1 MSSIPTKQ
9 IDGDVAV
16 GRDVNIGGKATIR
29 GSVKVGHNLI
39 IDGWLEAKNIKGPNK
54 GLFKT
59 AVQLRETFP
68 NPQDGWWA
76 LVTVEG
82 SAASDHLGQLYI
94 ADGGV
99 WVAQVDSN
107 GSALLKG
114 NPTVDSTEYMEAVE
128 AMTAD
133 LEAVKVNVNQNEA
146 DIQSLRSTQTS
157 HTDSLNTL
165 NKQMGVAQGDIGT
178 LKENVSSNK
187 AELSDSIK
195 NVKAELSGSINTV
208 QSDLNAFKDTKGQVG
223 GVAPLDENGRVSSQ
237 YLSDTINSVLEFSGR
252 LKGITPQ
259 MQSIDKSSTDED
271 CSVVFNEDSNAF
283 LLKYEQPSSSPFLP
297 NTVNY
302 YNNWK
307 DADLYGESRMFGRL
321 PHSGKVYIDVTSN
334 KTYHWNGEELKTIG
348 SDLALGHSSGTAYP
362 GDEGAQLN
370 NDLQT
375 ANTRIA
381 GVNILP
387 FDGVW
392 DGVGKA
398 PSSGLWYAPSLD
410 YDGEWCF
417 RAFGITS
424 AETYGY
430 SDEEYNSDG
439 VGRADHIYCCVDELF
454 RIVDKKMQKVGGSSS
469 SASIYNPTV
478 EQKHYYVLCDTDD
491 TDNSAVHAA
500 KANGKAAVGLM
511 ITFALKK
518 GTWKTYQYIGANTDD
533 NNWFDTENWQDFGS
547 MAKGSESMIDIDI
560 IAPLPTGFYTLGTA
574 LAALKTYQ
582 ETTSVNYQK
591 RGLVISYTTEANKV
605 ETKQYQG
612 DSIADFYEAGL
623 WQDFGGGS
631 KLVASD
637 TMEAGGTDA
646 FSTGGAYKVVP
657 TEIEATE
664 EEGSVS
670 LKLKNKA
677 GDTLS
682 EAQFSVGTG
691 TGGGGGTT
699 LAINFEN
706 DPFYVRAGGT
716 AMLKAAIRSV
726 TQLSDGSSQDNK
738 IQSVVFINRTTKT
751 TVASFKPNQASSS
764 SLKSYTFEFDLSSI
778 AASAGSVELQAVAT
792 DATGKTATRNVELI
806 AVDVTVESSQ
816 TLSYTKS
823 TTLQV
828 GGQKVSIPMYR
839 FPNNASDKGIQTKIE
854 IFRNG
859 VWETLESVLVKDTYT
874 HNVTI
879 DPQGMG
885 HGAYPLRIQGQ
896 DVASGLQGNT
906 LHTAVMVIEQR
917 ESVSD
922 YTKPIIVARWYDDS
936 DGKTKLF
943 KTVSFDIACYQRDNA
958 NPNVEVKVK
967 NETSGKTET
976 IANKVMNRS
985 SYYTIEKRIV
995 GYNNGDTLIF
1005 DAMCGEVRLAEQ
1017 LKLVIDGSLLAISE
1031 TEGAYYKLSF
1041 AGRSNDDIDKSI
1053 KATCSDGSTVKVE
1066 VNGSNWSSNGFV
1078 ADNFGTEKTDGRM
1091 ALRVA
1096 ENVTAVCSDTPL
1108 ASKDIPTNGMALSF
1122 TFKVKNIA
1130 KRNAKIMWCMGERL
1144 GFVLTGEK
1152 FIVTTAGDSEEAL
1165 KDVQTTAA
1173 TSYLDD
1179 TVYRIDIV
1187 IEPQAR
1193 APYSGVM
1200 LCKVF
1205 QNGDDAGCVPI
1216 STVSGFPNI
1225 ADMIHFDG
1233 TDADLYLYE
1242 VVRWNTYYDF
1252 IQAFNNYIVN
1262 LTDTTAMLTEYEQN
1276 QVMSDVTAEGT
1287 TKPRPDMQKL
1297 LDRGIMVVAMTRTSD
1312 KNLSKDGG
1320 AVTDSEIYYP
1330 DYIEGLRDKKTSVLM
1345 DWYIYFPDRPWAN
1358 CIIEAIPTTNQGTS
1372 TLAYG
1377 IKNKKGKGKK
1387 AKRIRMLYTREQ
1399 ISEMYNG
1406 DEAILAKYDDAAA
1419 LAKKKKIR
1427 VKEGSTPIQTIT
1439 IKVDYSDSAGANN
1452 CALMELMNDTQIALG
1467 SDYMTPAQRFNTDN
1481 SEELHTSIDGV
1492 TCALF
1497 RTDYRIGQDKG
1508 TLAATLPEN
1517 AYFHSKA
1524 NFNVDKGNPHF
1535 FGFEDVKGY
1544 NYGCVNY
1551 GDFKEMVA
1559 PRDTAIDTFK
1569 ASVLSDTSSLI
1580 PGTLYMLSEFCGPET
1595 RFIENDGTGSMTEI
1609 GEVAVED
1616 SHILDKTL
1624 SEVQAD
1630 NVKNY
1635 DWGTAYKTSDGK
1647 YVQYKGGAWKDTT
1660 GTMTYDNAT
1669 KKWSVQGRVLNPV
1682 ECYEYRQYQE
1692 FCWQQGV
1699 NSVDDMLK
1707 TLHTDDGDVPVWTT
1721 YYEIR
1726 YPDDDDLNALY
1737 ASGKK
1742 VPYQLYRELAFC
1754 QQCNQNLTDNA
1765 EENAT
1770 KNPDGSEKV
1779 FNGAGASTTI
1789 TLGGKTVPGTKE
1801 NRRKKWQQEMHKY
1814 YSPHSTNCYVVI
1826 SDYKATVDQRAKN
1839 MMKAVYLETDGS
1851 MRFYFNHM
1859 YDGDSCDEADNDCY
1873 LTIPWDMDGAAS
1885 HLYQGWDGV
1894 MFQQS
1899 YALFNRGE
1907 GVWLDDA
1914 GTETLT
1920 LHDTAAKMRAT
1931 KTKTGLEI
1939 FSTDGCYRYW
1949 MTERILK
1956 WPKVVSS
1963 FDGERKYIET
1973 ATAADNHYPALHGL
1987 RLESLPAFQRK
1998 RFAYRDGYFQTGD
2011 LFRHFFQDRVMGP
2024 ITVKITA
2031 AQDGYFAMGV
2041 DSTSSAKYSC
2051 YLKEGESHTFT
2062 EVAAGEGGKLIYIF
2076 GADKISELDISGC
2089 SPKNSNWMLS
2099 ECTLLRKLII
2109 GGEGYTPAYTTDIL
2123 STLNL
2128 GQMPFLEEIDIRN
2141 TMITDVN
2148 ASLCPRLRKVLAE
2161 GSLLKTI
2168 TLAESSPIDTLHLPG
2183 TMTSL
2188 FFKNLPKLT
2197 YPGGLTIGGM
2207 TKVTK
2212 MLLDGS
2218 PEIDAMKLLKEV
2230 TAVSVLKSVR
2240 ITDITATESV
2250 DLLRTIKNNGTV
2262 GIDANGVDADE
2273 SGQCSGLTGRWILTR
2288 LVEDSE
2294 IADLK
2299 HYFPNLDVINS
2310 QFSYVTFDD
2319 TKNDTQNITNPENN
2333 TSGADY
2339 EASGHFKRIERECKV
2354 YKCTYDT
2361 SVANDPKMLC
2371 EQLSDSDYNRMVDG
2385 TEFDPTDNAGVGY
2398 DIMKRLV
2405 PYWYKGVND
2414 FKNQK
2419 KHLFVS
2425 SLKSEPLSTA
2435 TKCQRTKLSECLIQ
2449 MYSCVYSGS
2458 LKKGDSYSMQE
2469 NANHNCY
2476 AVNVDGMKQVRWPGV
2491 NSNLV
2496 GAVFVDE
2503 NDKVIDTFNM
2513 SVSHAL
2519 FDFVLGEYVFCSVP
2533 KGAKK
2538 FIFSSPTGFDDLECI
2553 AVDSEALEAIEP
2565 DWVHTKDRLVGVYGL
2580 TVDALTRPRSI
2591 SGQRTQRGDGTN
2603 GTNPDW
2609 KYDATGKVS
2618 NNSIP
2623 TSAMHFTYKDFM
2635 NLCEI
2640 RGKGFQAIDYE
2651 MSKDVANLAMA
2662 LVGDRDIQAQ
2672 CGYGCSSDYTT
2683 GANGANSFG
2692 NVTRRGSST
2701 GNLGNIIF
2709 GLQNFVACC
2718 YEWMDN
2724 VAVNVI
2730 SFASFKKNKCVDSPN
2745 DPVDAK
2751 WHIYD
2756 PTTGEERVV
2765 QGINASGTC
2774 IGRVKFGRYADV
2786 IASRVTTDDSKWN
2799 QNYADVQYYSHA
2811 RGRVVGRAVYGANA
2825 SGGLVCAS
2833 AYYVSSYSSA
2843 GCGSRLAFIG
2853 KIVIVENNDDAK
2865 RREGSE
2871 NVEA

>member
-16 GRDVNIGGKATIR
+16 SRDVNIGGKATIR
-29 GSVKVGHNLI
+29 GSAKVGHNLTV
-39 IDGWLEAKNIKGPNK
+39 DGWLEAKNIKGPNK

-59 AVQLRETFP
+59 AAQLREAYP
-68 NPQDGWWA
+68 NPHEGWWA

-82 SAASDHLGQLYI
+82 SAASDHLGQLYV
-94 ADGGV
+94 ADGGT

-107 GSALLKG
+107 GNPLLKG

-128 AMTAD
+128 GMTAD
-133 LEAVKVNVNQNEA
+133 LEAVKVDVNQNKE
-146 DIQSLRSTQTS
+146 DVRSLRSTQTTQGES
-157 HTDSLNTL
+157 INTL
-165 NKQMGVAQGDIGT
+165 NTKMGTAQSDINT
-178 LKENVSSNK
+178 LKKTVSDNK
-187 AELSDSIK
+187 TELASSISGVQKDLTSFK
-195 NVKAELSGSINTV
+195 N
-208 QSDLNAFKDTKGQVG
+208 TKGQPNG
-223 GVAPLDENGRVSSQ
+223 LAPLDEQNQIPSQ
-237 YLSDTINSVLEFSGR
+237 YLPYYVDDVLEFNGSFND
-252 LKGITPQ
+252 ITSQ
-259 MQSIDKSSTDED
+259 MMSLNKYSTDEN
-271 CSVVFNEDSNAF
+271 CSVVFSRDAGAF
-283 LLKYEQPSSSPFLP
+283 VLKYTQPSKTEGDLRP
-297 NTVNY
+297 TITY
-302 YNNWK
+302 YNNWI
-307 DADLYGESRMFGRL
+307 DGDLYGEGTMKGRV
-321 PHSGKVYIDVTSN
+321 PHSGKIYIDVTAN
-334 KTYHWNGEELKTIG
+334 KTYRWGGSTLVAIG
-348 SDLALGHSSGTAYP
+348 SDLALGHTSGTAYP
-362 GDEGAQLN
+362 GDEGAELN
-370 NDLQT
+370 STLQT
-375 ANTRIA
+375 ANIRIE
-381 GVNILP
+381 GINILR

-392 DGVGKA
+392 DGTGKA
-398 PSSGLWYAPSLD
+398 PSRGLWYAPSLD
-410 YDGEWCF
+410 YEGEWCF
-417 RAFGITS
+417 RKFGGVST
-424 AETYGY
+424 ETYGY
-430 SDEEYNSDG
+430 PEEMYNTDS
-439 VGRADHIYCCVDELF
+439 VGRADHIYCCADELF
-454 RIVDKKMQKVGGSSS
+454 RIVDKKMQRIGGSGS

-478 EQKHYYVLCDTDD
+478 EQGGHYYVLCDTDD
-491 TDNSAVHAA
+491 TANSAVHAA
-500 KANGKAAVGLM
+500 KENGKAAVGLM

-533 NNWFDTENWQDFGS
+533 NNWYDTENWKDFGS
-547 MAKGSESMIDIDI
+547 MVQGSESMIDIDI

-631 KLVASD
+631 KLVAND
-637 TMEAGGTDA
+637 TMEDNGKDA

-716 AMLKAAIRSV
+716 AILKAAIRSV

-764 SLKSYTFEFDLSSI
+764 SLKSYTFEFDLSTI

-792 DATGKTATRNVELI
+792 DATGKTATRNVEMI

-854 IFRNG
+854 IYRNG

-967 NETSGKTET
+967 NETTDETET

-995 GYNNGDTLIF
+995 GYNDGDTLIF
-1005 DAMCGEVRLAEQ
+1005 DATCGEVRLAEQ
-1017 LKLVIDGSLLAISE
+1017 LKVVIDGSMLAISE

-1053 KATCSDGSTVKVE
+1053 KATCADGSIVEVK

-1078 ADNFGTEKTDGRM
+1078 ADNFGTEKADGRM

-1096 ENVTAVCSDTPL
+1096 ENVTAACSDTPL

-1152 FIVTTAGDSEEAL
+1152 FIVTTAGDSDEAL

-1205 QNGDDAGCVPI
+1205 QNGDAAACVPI

-1358 CIIEAIPTTNQGTS
+1358 CVIEAIPTTNQGTS

-1377 IKNKKGKGKK
+1377 VKNKKGKGKK

-1406 DEAILAKYDDAAA
+1406 DETILAKYDDAAA

-1427 VKEGSTPIQTIT
+1427 VKEGSTPIQNIT

-1452 CALMELMNDTQIALG
+1452 CAMMELMNDTQIALG
-1467 SDYMTPAQRFNTDN
+1467 SDYMTPAQRHNTDK

-1508 TLAATLPEN
+1508 TQAATLPEN

-1524 NFNVDKGNPHF
+1524 NFNADKGNPHF

-1559 PRDTAIDTFK
+1559 PRDTTIDTYK

-1595 RFIENDGTGSMTEI
+1595 RFIENDGTGTMTEI

-1616 SHILDKTL
+1616 SHVLDKTL

-1669 KKWSVQGRVLNPV
+1669 NKWSVQGRVLNPV

-1707 TLHTDDGDVPVWTT
+1707 TLHTDDGDVPVWST
-1721 YYEIR
+1721 YYEMR

-1765 EENAT
+1765 EENAA

-1789 TLGGKTVPGTKE
+1789 TLGGKTVAGTKE

-1814 YSPHSTNCYVVI
+1814 FSPHSTHCYVVA

-1839 MMKAVYLETDGS
+1839 MMIAVYLETDGS
-1851 MRFYFNHM
+1851 MRYYFNHW

-1899 YALFNRGE
+1899 YALFDRGE
-1907 GVWLDDA
+1907 GVWLNDA

-1949 MTERILK
+1949 MTDRILK

-2062 EVAAGEGGKLIYIF
+2062 ETAAGEGGKLIYIF

-2099 ECTLLRKLII
+2099 ECTLLRKLVI

-2128 GQMPFLEEIDIRN
+2128 GQMPFLEELDIRN

-2161 GSLLKTI
+2161 GSLLKNI

-2183 TMTSL
+2183 TMTTL
-2188 FFKNLPKLT
+2188 YFKNLPNLT
-2197 YPGGLTIGGM
+2197 YPGGLTIDGM
-2207 TKVTK
+2207 AKVTK
-2212 MLLDGS
+2212 LFLDGS
-2218 PEIDAMKLLKEV
+2218 PKIDAMTLLREV
-2230 TAVSVLKSVR
+2230 TTASALKSVR
-2240 ITDITATESV
+2240 IAGLAATESV
-2250 DLLRTIKNNGTV
+2250 ELLRAIKNHGAV
-2262 GIDANGVDADE
+2262 GIDANGADYDE
-2273 SGQCSGLTGRWILTR
+2273 SGQCSGLIGRWILT
-2288 LVEDSE
+2288 LLSEESE
-2294 IADLK
+2294 IAELK
-2299 HYFPNLDVINS
+2299 RYFPNLEVINS
-2310 QFSYVTFDD
+2310 QFSVIKIDD
-2319 TKNDTQNITNPENN
+2319 VVSGDFCEKYSNPENQ
-2333 TSGADY
+2333 TGADY
-2339 EASGHFKRIERECKV
+2339 DKTFVASGHTLKILQDTHA
-2354 YKCTYDT
+2354 YKCTYN
-2361 SVANDPKMLC
+2361 SKLKQMEGV
-2371 EQLSDSDYNRMVDG
+2371 QLSDADFNKLANGES
-2385 TEFDPTDNAGVGY
+2385 FDVGDSAGEGF
-2398 DIMKRLV
+2398 DIFHHL
-2405 PYWYKGVND
+2405 PHFWYKGVND
-2414 FKNQK
+2414 YKNQAK
-2419 KHLFVS
+2419 YIIHS
-2425 SLKSEPLSTA
+2425 ITDNEPLSTVNNRKEA
-2435 TKCQRTKLSECLIQ
+2435 LLSELL
-2449 MYSCVYSGS
+2449 YAENTGVYADEATVGETV
-2458 LKKGDSYSMQE
+2458 GDNIIATAA
-2469 NANHNCY
+2469 NANAY
-2476 AVNVDGMKQVRWPGV
+2476 RMDVEGMKQVRWPGL
-2491 NSNLV
+2491 NHARL
-2496 GAVFVDE
+2496 GAVFTDANGKIVG
-2503 NDKVIDTFNM
+2503 KFIM
-2513 SVSHAL
+2513 MVSHAY
-2519 FDFVLGEYVFCSVP
+2519 FDFSIGNYVFCDVP
-2533 KGAKK
+2533 NGAKWIYFTSYRDIGDIK
-2538 FIFSSPTGFDDLECI
+2538 CL
-2553 AVDSEALEAIEP
+2553 AVDSEHIEAIEP
-2565 DWVHTKDRLVGVYGL
+2565 EWTEHTVGEFDSLVGTYPITIDGL
-2580 TVDALTRPRSI
+2580 KRPRSI
-2591 SGQRTQRGDGTN
+2591 SGAVRSKKGDGTSQTSSEWAYDTDGNPTEMPTGTMHYTDKDFQNSAHMRGEGYQLQDYEQHKEISNLWWATHGTTNEQSVVGN
-2603 GTNPDW
+2603 GAHDSTLNSQD
-2609 KYDATGKVS
+2609 KIGMADTSYVGNS
-2618 NNSIP
+2618 MNSI
-2623 TSAMHFTYKDFM
+2623 MGLKHY
-2635 NLCEI
+2635 
-2640 RGKGFQAIDYE
+2640 
-2651 MSKDVANLAMA
+2651 
-2662 LVGDRDIQAQ
+2662 VGCD
-2672 CGYGCSSDYTT
+2672 S
-2683 GANGANSFG
+2683 
-2692 NVTRRGSST
+2692 
-2701 GNLGNIIF
+2701 
-2709 GLQNFVACC
+2709 
-2718 YEWMDN
+2718 EWMDYIAGN
-2724 VAVNVI
+2724 VK
-2730 SFASFKKNKCVDSPN
+2730 SYETFYKNRCVETND
-2745 DPVDAK
+2745 DPVDYVF
-2751 WHIYD
+2751 HIYD
-2756 PTTGEERVV
+2756 PVKKTERTVQSVNSGGNCVVRVV
-2765 QGINASGTC
+2765 HGAKCDILPSKVHQTDTSKYTTHYAAGVWFPGSRGRCVLRSGDYSNAYSGLA
-2774 IGRVKFGRYADV
+2774 VAYA
-2786 IASRVTTDDSKWN
+2786 
-2799 QNYADVQYYSHA
+2799 NYASSSSHTN
-2811 RGRVVGRAVYGANA
+2811 YG
-2825 SGGLVCAS
+2825 G
-2833 AYYVSSYSSA
+2833 
-2843 GCGSRLAFIG
+2843 RLAFRG
-2853 KIVIVENNDDAK
+2853 KFVIV
-2865 RREGSE
+2865 G
-2871 NVEA
+2871 

>member
-1 MSSIPTKQ
+1 MNDINNLGSFSSIDAVWAKYPEGGKEGDFLTIGSVMHRWNKYDQIWENANTVTSSTARKLETVDGDLSVNNDLIVGGVLRAKAVKQPNCGLFESLSALQAKYPNPEVGMWATVGNTIPATVYLCAEEGVWKNTGQTGGIDSLDWSRISTIESNVTTLQQENTTRKGEISALNKNVATLQQENTNRKTEIDKIDSSLKTLIATVGKKLKFAPFAGFVSNVEIIKAGTAQWNNIVWDTVHKKFLACVLEPSDGELTLPKFYDSWVNQKDYTDDFVSPTQ
-9 IDGDVAV
+9 YSIFHNTLTGDIYRYDGTDLVSLGITAERFNELSEEIKELQAKDVAV
-16 GRDVNIGGKATIR
+16 IGGDGKLDPA
-29 GSVKVGHNLI
+29 I
-39 IDGWLEAKNIKGPNK
+39 IPDAFDEIIPVNYWMNN
-54 GLFKT
+54 KT
-59 AVQLRETFP
+59 ASTKIGQIV
-68 NPQDGWWA
+68 
-76 LVTVEG
+76 VTP
-82 SAASDHLGQLYI
+82 
-94 ADGGV
+94 
-99 WVAQVDSN
+99 VA
-107 GSALLKG
+107 
-114 NPTVDSTEYMEAVE
+114 
-128 AMTAD
+128 
-133 LEAVKVNVNQNEA
+133 
-146 DIQSLRSTQTS
+146 I
-157 HTDSLNTL
+157 
-165 NKQMGVAQGDIGT
+165 
-178 LKENVSSNK
+178 
-187 AELSDSIK
+187 
-195 NVKAELSGSINTV
+195 
-208 QSDLNAFKDTKGQVG
+208 
-223 GVAPLDENGRVSSQ
+223 
-237 YLSDTINSVLEFSGR
+237 
-252 LKGITPQ
+252 
-259 MQSIDKSSTDED
+259 
-271 CSVVFNEDSNAF
+271 
-283 LLKYEQPSSSPFLP
+283 
-297 NTVNY
+297 
-302 YNNWK
+302 
-307 DADLYGESRMFGRL
+307 
-321 PHSGKVYIDVTSN
+321 
-334 KTYHWNGEELKTIG
+334 
-348 SDLALGHSSGTAYP
+348 
-362 GDEGAQLN
+362 EGAY
-370 NDLQT
+370 
-375 ANTRIA
+375 
-381 GVNILP
+381 
-387 FDGVW
+387 
-392 DGVGKA
+392 
-398 PSSGLWYAPSLD
+398 WYAPN
-410 YDGEWCF
+410 
-417 RAFGITS
+417 TK
-424 AETYGY
+424 
-430 SDEEYNSDG
+430 
-439 VGRADHIYCCVDELF
+439 ELF
-454 RIVDKKMQKVGGSSS
+454 RGESYGVAGQYKVSWMKTQADRSKLYLDLTNCLPYIWKGGDMVAIAPKNTP
-469 SASIYNPTV
+469 ASIFNATTEVPISG
-478 EQKHYYVLCDTDD
+478 YYVLCDS
-491 TDNSAVHAA
+491 DNESMSAIHAA
-500 KANGKAAVGLM
+500 WKDEKAVSGL
-511 ITFALKK
+511 IVSFELSA
-518 GTWKTYQYIGANTDD
+518 GIWKTYQYVGKTVTE
-533 NNWFDTENWQDFGS
+533 NNWFDTDNWKDFGS
-547 MAKGSESMIDIDI
+547 MAQGSESMIDIDI

-582 ETTSVNYQK
+582 EITSVNYQK

-637 TMEAGGTDA
+637 AMEAGGTDA

-657 TEIEATE
+657 TDIEATE

-716 AMLKAAIRSV
+716 AILKAAIRSV

-764 SLKSYTFEFDLSSI
+764 SLKSYTFEFDLSTI

-792 DATGKTATRNVELI
+792 DATGKTATRNVEMI

-854 IFRNG
+854 IYRNG

-967 NETSGKTET
+967 NETTDETET

-995 GYNNGDTLIF
+995 GYNDGDTLIF
-1005 DAMCGEVRLAEQ
+1005 DATCGEVRLAEQ
-1017 LKLVIDGSLLAISE
+1017 LKVVIDGSMLAISE
-1031 TEGAYYKLSF
+1031 TEGAYYKLNF
-1041 AGRSNDDIDKSI
+1041 ADRSNDDIDKSI
-1053 KATCSDGSTVKVE
+1053 KATCADGSIVEVK

-1078 ADNFGTEKTDGRM
+1078 ADNFGTEKADGRM

-1152 FIVTTAGDSEEAL
+1152 FIVTTAGDSDEAL

-1205 QNGDDAGCVPI
+1205 QNGDAAACVPI

-1372 TLAYG
+1372 TLAYD

-1387 AKRIRMLYTREQ
+1387 AIRIRMLYTREQ

-1406 DEAILAKYDDAAA
+1406 DETILAKYDDAAA

-1427 VKEGSTPIQTIT
+1427 VKEGSTPIQAIT

-1467 SDYMTPAQRFNTDN
+1467 SDYMTPAQRFNTDK

-1569 ASVLSDTSSLI
+1569 ASVLSDTISLI

-1630 NVKNY
+1630 DVKNY

-1699 NSVDDMLK
+1699 NNVDDMLK

-1721 YYEIR
+1721 YYEMR

-1765 EENAT
+1765 EENAA

-1814 YSPHSTNCYVVI
+1814 FSPHSTNCYVVV

-1899 YALFNRGE
+1899 YALFDRGE

-2099 ECTLLRKLII
+2099 ECALLRKLVI

-2141 TMITDVN
+2141 TMVTDVN
-2148 ASLCPRLRKVLAE
+2148 ASLCPRLKKVLAE
-2161 GSLLKTI
+2161 GSLLKNI
-2168 TLAESSPIDTLHLPG
+2168 TLAESSPIDTLRLPG
-2183 TMTSL
+2183 TMTTL
-2188 FFKNLPKLT
+2188 YFKNLPNLSYT
-2197 YPGGLTIGGM
+2197 GLNA
-2207 TKVTK
+2207 
-2212 MLLDGS
+2212 S
-2218 PEIDAMKLLKEV
+2218 
-2230 TAVSVLKSVR
+2230 
-2240 ITDITATESV
+2240 
-2250 DLLRTIKNNGTV
+2250 
-2262 GIDANGVDADE
+2262 
-2273 SGQCSGLTGRWILTR
+2273 SGLCVPSMANVVRVRVEGTPYFNAPR
-2288 LVEDSE
+2288 L
-2294 IADLK
+2294 IAD
-2299 HYFPNLDVINS
+2299 V
-2310 QFSYVTFDD
+2310 
-2319 TKNDTQNITNPENN
+2319 
-2333 TSGADY
+2333 
-2339 EASGHFKRIERECKV
+2339 
-2354 YKCTYDT
+2354 
-2361 SVANDPKMLC
+2361 
-2371 EQLSDSDYNRMVDG
+2371 
-2385 TEFDPTDNAGVGY
+2385 
-2398 DIMKRLV
+2398 
-2405 PYWYKGVND
+2405 
-2414 FKNQK
+2414 
-2419 KHLFVS
+2419 
-2425 SLKSEPLSTA
+2425 LSTRMA
-2435 TKCQRTKLSECLIQ
+2435 AWNLR
-2449 MYSCVYSGS
+2449 VA
-2458 LKKGDSYSMQE
+2458 DQE
-2469 NANHNCY
+2469 
-2476 AVNVDGMKQVRWPGV
+2476 
-2491 NSNLV
+2491 
-2496 GAVFVDE
+2496 
-2503 NDKVIDTFNM
+2503 
-2513 SVSHAL
+2513 
-2519 FDFVLGEYVFCSVP
+2519 
-2533 KGAKK
+2533 
-2538 FIFSSPTGFDDLECI
+2538 
-2553 AVDSEALEAIEP
+2553 
-2565 DWVHTKDRLVGVYGL
+2565 
-2580 TVDALTRPRSI
+2580 
-2591 SGQRTQRGDGTN
+2591 
-2603 GTNPDW
+2603 
-2609 KYDATGKVS
+2609 
-2618 NNSIP
+2618 
-2623 TSAMHFTYKDFM
+2623 
-2635 NLCEI
+2635 
-2640 RGKGFQAIDYE
+2640 
-2651 MSKDVANLAMA
+2651 
-2662 LVGDRDIQAQ
+2662 LVGDGQELIGLVRAKVGGIDMGGNTQDKPVINGLYKLTAIHEQEDIAAIEK
-2672 CGYGCSSDYTT
+2672 GIEGITLFVYILAYIHNISWY
-2683 GANGANSFG
+2683 
-2692 NVTRRGSST
+2692 
-2701 GNLGNIIF
+2701 LG
-2709 GLQNFVACC
+2709 GE
-2718 YEWMDN
+2718 Y
-2724 VAVNVI
+2724 
-2730 SFASFKKNKCVDSPN
+2730 SPIGG
-2745 DPVDAK
+2745 D
-2751 WHIYD
+2751 D
-2756 PTTGEERVV
+2756 PTEDNINEWYSYYNGETYDEYANREL
-2765 QGINASGTC
+2765 GTSGSD
-2774 IGRVKFGRYADV
+2774 GYNDADISIFITMSAED
-2786 IASRVTTDDSKWN
+2786 IANK
-2799 QNYADVQYYSHA
+2799 
-2811 RGRVVGRAVYGANA
+2811 YGQW
-2825 SGGLVCAS
+2825 SLVFLPKS
-2833 AYYVSSYSSA
+2833 
-2843 GCGSRLAFIG
+2843 I
-2853 KIVIVENNDDAK
+2853 
-2865 RREGSE
+2865 
-2871 NVEA
+2871 